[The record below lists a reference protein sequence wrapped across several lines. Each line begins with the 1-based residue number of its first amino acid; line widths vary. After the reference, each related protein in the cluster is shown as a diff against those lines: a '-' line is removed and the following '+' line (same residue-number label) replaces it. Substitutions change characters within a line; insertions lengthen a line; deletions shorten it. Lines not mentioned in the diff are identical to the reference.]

1 LRTTHYHSYDLFA
14 ENAQPN
20 LEDQGMKF
28 GKLGLL
34 TVMTIAIA
42 AATGAFAINA
52 NRGERVMNETTAP
65 TAKSVHEFAM
75 KDIDGNDVKLSQYSG
90 RVLML
95 VNTASQ
101 CGLTPQYKGLQ
112 SIYQK
117 YQAQGFTI
125 LAFPANN
132 FGGQE
137 PGSNAEI
144 KEFCTMRYKVTF
156 PVFAKISVKGDDQ
169 HPLFRF
175 LTSKETNP
183 QFGGDIMWNFNK
195 FLVSKSGEIIARFEP
210 RVDPESPEVA
220 AAIERA
226 LQAK

>member
-1 LRTTHYHSYDLFA
+1 
-14 ENAQPN
+14 
-20 LEDQGMKF
+20 MKF

-42 AATGAFAINA
+42 AATGAFALNSY
-52 NRGERVMNETTAP
+52 RGERAMNETTAP
-65 TAKSVHEFAM
+65 TAKSVHEFTM
-75 KDIDGNDVKLSQYSG
+75 KDIDGKDVKLSDYSG

-112 SIYQK
+112 AIYQK

-169 HPLFRF
+169 HPMFRF

-220 AAIERA
+220 AAIEGA
-226 LQAK
+226 LQTK